1 MNKQYLSEARL
12 RYLAGTITE
21 SEYLA
26 MDRVSM
32 VKQIKET
39 LNSFTKR
46 EFPKALP
53 ELMTEPPALAQTP
66 ENATADQVFDVVI
79 ENYATYNKLAENYKT
94 WQKWYAE
101 QKKIFDS
108 VD

>member
-46 EFPKALP
+46 EFPKALKKL
-53 ELMTEPPALAQTP
+53 ENNLIEHIDTNEFFTLTER
-66 ENATADQVFDVVI
+66 NAV
-79 ENYATYNKLAENYKT
+79 KLFFKHY
-94 WQKWYAE
+94 
-101 QKKIFDS
+101 S
-108 VD
+108 V